1 MAAGQ
6 GRPAQEAAARQAMQA
21 PRADIRIDLGL
32 GEAAAHL
39 YSSGLSSAYVEF
51 NTEYTT

>member
-1 MAAGQ
+1 
-6 GRPAQEAAARQAMQA
+6 MQV

-32 GEAAAHL
+32 GDASAHL
-39 YSSGLSSAYVEF
+39 YASGLSSAYVEF